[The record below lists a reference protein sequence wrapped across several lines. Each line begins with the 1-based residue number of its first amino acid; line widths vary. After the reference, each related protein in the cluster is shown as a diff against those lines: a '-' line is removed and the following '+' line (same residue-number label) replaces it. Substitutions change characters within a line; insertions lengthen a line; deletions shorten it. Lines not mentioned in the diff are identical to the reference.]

1 MIRGALTSMVYI
13 RTLEVSA
20 ISTDTAAITLSGPDV
35 ALISRAFE
43 SFHEIW
49 ANPIE
54 IALAI
59 WLLAR
64 ELGLGCIG
72 PAVAVIGEHRFVL
85 CDSRFEMC

>member
-1 MIRGALTSMVYI
+1 MIRGALTSFVYI

-20 ISTDTAAITLSGPDV
+20 MSSDASNAAAITLSGPDV
-35 ALISRAFE
+35 ASITRAFE

-54 IALAI
+54 IALAT

-72 PAVAVIGEHRFVL
+72 PAVAVIGA
-85 CDSRFEMC
+85 

>member
-1 MIRGALTSMVYI
+1 MIRGALTSLVYI

-20 ISTDTAAITLSGPDV
+20 ISSETSNTAALTLSGPDV
-35 ALISRAFE
+35 MSITRAFE

-72 PAVAVIGEHRFVL
+72 PAISVIGE
-85 CDSRFEMC
+85 

>member
-1 MIRGALTSMVYI
+1 MIRGALTSFVYV
-13 RTLEVSA
+13 RTLDVSA
-20 ISTDTAAITLSGPDV
+20 VSSDASNAAALTLSGPDV
-35 ALISRAFE
+35 TSITRAFE

-72 PAVAVIGEHRFVL
+72 PAVAVIGE
-85 CDSRFEMC
+85 